1 MRIVPYEPIRD
12 IAQDNFMKHQT
23 PTVRLFLTRMKAAFF
38 QLSEEEQRVA
48 QSFEDYGKP
57 E

>member
-1 MRIVPYEPIRD
+1 
-12 IAQDNFMKHQT
+12 MKHQT